1 MSESREIDLT
11 LENTKIRI
19 SLTEKK
25 ISNLE
30 TWGEMERK
38 EEPENYE
45 QTKLELQYLYGYLDA
60 LKITEQTIEGKK

>member
-1 MSESREIDLT
+1 MEIDLT
-11 LENTKIRI
+11 AENTKIRI
-19 SLTEKK
+19 KLTEKK

-45 QTKLELQYLYGYLDA
+45 KTKLELQYLYGYLDA
-60 LKITEQTIEGKK
+60 LEITLQTIEGKK